1 MRLSFPNA
9 EHPDVLAGDGII
21 RIGSAADNDIVL
33 VDLATQHARLT
44 RDARGIVLEIAEAGA
59 RAHVNARPVREKAF
73 VRYGDTVCL
82 GSISI
87 VVSAVDPS
95 ELSQV
100 SQPRPVHGPQSA
112 VIRGM
117 SGTWFGKSV
126 AISDGVVISIGR
138 DGGALLGETADSALA
153 VRFQNGICGLV
164 VQSEE
169 PSGSLLNGRR
179 VMSMAVRNG
188 DQLTLGRDRFV
199 IECSSAKA
207 IEETVDLV
215 DPDVIAAQAPADG
228 ALHSVSAIWWL
239 LGAAAVIGLMLVAI
253 LLRGV

>member
-9 EHPDVLAGDGII
+9 EHPDVLAGDGVV
-21 RIGSAADNDIVL
+21 RIGSAAGNDIEL
-33 VDLATQHARLT
+33 ADLAEQHARLT
-44 RDARGIVLEIAEAGA
+44 QDVRGIVLEIAEAGA

-82 GSISI
+82 GSTSI
-87 VVSAVDPS
+87 VVSAVDPA
-95 ELSQV
+95 ELSEVRQT
-100 SQPRPVHGPQSA
+100 RPVHGPQSA

-126 AISDGVVISIGR
+126 AIADGALISIGR
-138 DGGALLGETADSALA
+138 DGGAVLGETADSFLA
-153 VRFQNGICGLV
+153 VRFRNGTSGLI

-169 PSGSLLNGRR
+169 SSGSLLNGRR

-199 IECSSAKA
+199 IECSNAKEIKEA
-207 IEETVDLV
+207 VDFS
-215 DPDVIAAQAPADG
+215 DPDDIAAQTPADETRRSLGAMWGLRGAASMIGLIRG
-228 ALHSVSAIWWL
+228 AL
-239 LGAAAVIGLMLVAI
+239 
-253 LLRGV
+253 LLRGF